1 MANDWT
7 RLLQETSRRGGPDGL
22 KGFYENR
29 GKLEGAGAM
38 LLLAAGVGLLVKAVR
53 SFAQAKAVDVPAP
66 AHSGTPGFDDGTS
79 VTEAARE
86 DDEPAEGTPAGDDR
100 PE

>member
-1 MANDWT
+1 
-7 RLLQETSRRGGPDGL
+7 
-22 KGFYENR
+22 
-29 GKLEGAGAM
+29 M

-53 SFAQAKAVDVPAP
+53 SFAQARAVDVPGP
-66 AHSGTPGFDDGTS
+66 ARSGTSGSDDGTS
-79 VTEAARE
+79 AREAARE